1 MQAHLLMERL
11 NIQTNTALYT
21 CTHWLVC
28 SWDAPHY
35 HQSTT
40 QQIWCLISNIQYQH
54 LCFIVPRKFLEQSYI
69 NNQLILQHFYG
80 KRLLDYYKTIRM
92 DLGPSLSFFVGPASR
107 VKQSQHE
114 AHHSSASNAKVYSVW
129 RSTAMVFGNF
139 SYTDYDLLRVCST
152 ECGSY
157 VFFPVMCKIQHVFI
171 LQLCYHY
178 LCIVCTF
185 NNKTAKSCLQVTLIM
200 DEVSSLPHKLG
211 FLQNR
216 CYSHYEK
223 WMQ

>member
-40 QQIWCLISNIQYQH
+40 QQICCLISNVQYQH
-54 LCFIVPRKFLEQSYI
+54 FCFMLPKQFTEQSYTNKESTYPANI
-69 NNQLILQHFYG
+69 SMG
-80 KRLLDYYKTIRM
+80 KGSWTITKQIRM
-92 DLGPSLSFFVGPASR
+92 DLWPSLSLFLGPASR
-107 VKQSQHE
+107 VKQPKHK

-139 SYTDYDLLRVCST
+139 SFTDYDDPLRVCST

-157 VFFPVMCKIQHVFI
+157 VFFPVMCK
-171 LQLCYHY
+171 
-178 LCIVCTF
+178 
-185 NNKTAKSCLQVTLIM
+185 M
-200 DEVSSLPHKLG
+200 
-211 FLQNR
+211 
-216 CYSHYEK
+216 
-223 WMQ
+223 

>member
-40 QQIWCLISNIQYQH
+40 QQICCLISNIKYQH
-54 LCFIVPRKFLEQSYI
+54 LCFTVPKQFNEQSDTNKESTSCKY
-69 NNQLILQHFYG
+69 FYG

-92 DLGPSLSFFVGPASR
+92 DLEPNLSLFLGPAPK
-107 VKQSQHE
+107 VKQPQHK
-114 AHHSSASNAKVYSVW
+114 AHHSSASIAKVHSVW

-139 SYTDYDLLRVCST
+139 SFTDYDLLRVCST
-152 ECGSY
+152 ECDSY
-157 VFFPVMCKIQHVFI
+157 VFFPVMCK
-171 LQLCYHY
+171 
-178 LCIVCTF
+178 
-185 NNKTAKSCLQVTLIM
+185 M
-200 DEVSSLPHKLG
+200 
-211 FLQNR
+211 
-216 CYSHYEK
+216 
-223 WMQ
+223 